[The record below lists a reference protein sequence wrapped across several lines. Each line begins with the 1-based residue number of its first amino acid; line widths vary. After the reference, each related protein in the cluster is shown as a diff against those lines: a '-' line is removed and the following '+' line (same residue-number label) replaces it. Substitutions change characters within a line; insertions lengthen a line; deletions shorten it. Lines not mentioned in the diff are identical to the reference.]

1 MMKIRSERVF
11 LDGEESLQKVYLF
24 GNYGYKDSRIQLELS
39 RQLKEYAS
47 KEGDSIFNMNIIE
60 YGTMN
65 TAMEML
71 APLLLTKC
79 GVFIICF
86 NLTQFF
92 FPSSRV
98 PSPTTLSVRP
108 TESGRSTPPTSSKK
122 NLSSKQTTFIE
133 YYCKLLSDYVLE
145 RDMSENL
152 EPVNH
157 ERDRKVI
164 FLLTS
169 TEDEKT
175 ELLPRIN
182 KKTINDVYHLI
193 NTQLN
198 QYIAYYKLDHHV
210 IYSTDHK
217 NFFISTFTEI
227 SNVLFPSIIPSSPHD
242 RMQISGLEL
251 LVPII
256 YEYFDNIIQKY
267 VRIVGKDRNTL
278 KMLWRHYQ
286 NFELEYSYQ
295 EWVRTLKLCSHLE
308 GKDRDDDTAYVN
320 YDDIRRLTYHLKED
334 GLIHVLSKRR
344 ISSNQMFGQTY
355 HHQTIYRVIVKPIS
369 FISNMP
375 FDLLNH
381 RTNARLPMPSPPP
394 PPIRAVSAGTTHQ
407 QIPQPPLLQRSRTIS
422 SMISLQMFRTR
433 STSIGKL
440 TKEPSTSSI
449 ASSVTS
455 QTASSISWVQ
465 GGNNSYNSCY
475 FIKLDLSDPEKEWFD
490 QYGYLPAQYFK
501 QKEISETLL
510 SMMQSL
516 GVVCPLGSKD
526 KTNYFYS
533 VLPFALKPLTELCFN
548 GFRVYMG
555 VQLTNDELIEGESS
569 IKFAE
574 FKSLSFPSYFHHKV
588 LARVMTKI
596 YEIMTEKFGQSVK
609 LGQQYL
615 IKNQHQITL
624 TFFKDDLMKV
634 GAEGKKL
641 IQQQVLISYVPEKRL
656 YSIDF
661 QGSFTKRSSF
671 ILTWIEEQFKI
682 VLKEYYPN
690 FQGEIKTWYP
700 IKRLKEPVSTVAD
713 TYLMPFELKEIE
725 KLCEHLSPLELSQQR
740 QRLRKSYSFVKKN
753 GFLIPLIFYYFR
765 NIFPDVSS
773 FFLPERIQKTEKSN
787 LHEKGEEDD
796 EEDFESSGQK
806 TSAHKGHH
814 LIPSWIKENKKQ
826 FLLWQR
832 YFSQIPII
840 SSLSKNYITVMSS
853 ELVEPVTNVIHKYAN
868 KYYESHYQKWRK
880 LSHPLKYY
888 SHYSRQ
894 SRITSLTQVRST
906 FQCIAS
912 SYAVLLVYNVKDLKE
927 KKHALLLE
935 WLIIS
940 ILKTSL
946 EKFSL
951 LQEVKVIFINEEGNN
966 STQIS
971 ADTFHEL
978 ILNLSQ
984 ETTEISN
991 VEVTSLFNN
1000 VKKCCKEYLRMV
1012 FSDYEVEKQLQDE
1025 MIGVFV
1031 EDNLEQRYPTE
1042 KDVLLHFSR
1051 IVGELKVESR
1061 SVEILTPSI
1070 VIQLQNQLNLL
1081 AMDELKDRLSLQLSD
1096 ICYYYSYGRD
1106 FPIKRKKTRFE
1117 YWLENHKA
1125 LIEFVPTFF
1134 GMVIAAM
1141 VFVRLR
1147 HVLGFGIE

>member
-1 MMKIRSERVF
+1 MMKIRSEGIF

-39 RQLKEYAS
+39 RQLKEYAN
-47 KEGDSIFNMNIIE
+47 KEGDSIFNANIIE
-60 YGTMN
+60 YGTTN
-65 TAMEML
+65 SAMEML

-98 PSPTTLSVRP
+98 PSPTTLSFRP
-108 TESGRSTPPTSSKK
+108 AESGRSTPPTSSKK
-122 NLSSKQTTFIE
+122 NISSKQIPFIE

-145 RDMSENL
+145 RDMSEEL
-152 EPVNH
+152 DPVSYKS
-157 ERDRKVI
+157 DRKVI

-182 KKTINDVYHLI
+182 KKTINDVYHFI

-210 IYSTDHK
+210 IYSIDHK
-217 NFFISTFTEI
+217 NFFISTFTER

-267 VRIVGKDRNTL
+267 LRIVRKDRSTL
-278 KMLWRHYQ
+278 KMLWRHYL

-308 GKDRDDDTAYVN
+308 GKDRDDESAYVN
-320 YDDIRRLTYHLKED
+320 YDDIRRLTYHLKQD
-334 GLIHVLSKRR
+334 GLIHVLSKRI
-344 ISSNQMFGQTY
+344 ISSNQMSEETC
-355 HHQTIYRVIVKPIS
+355 HHQTVYRVIVKPIS
-369 FISNMP
+369 LISKMP

-381 RTNARLPMPSPPP
+381 RTNARLLMPSPPP
-394 PPIRAVSAGTTHQ
+394 PPPPPTRAVSAVTPYQ

-433 STSIGKL
+433 STSIGML

-449 ASSVTS
+449 SSSVTS
-455 QTASSISWVQ
+455 QTASSISSVQ
-465 GGNNSYNSCY
+465 GGNNPYKSCDL
-475 FIKLDLSDPEKEWFD
+475 IKLDLSKLEGEWFD
-490 QYGYLPAQYFK
+490 KYGYLPAQYFK
-501 QKEISETLL
+501 QKEISETLFSL
-510 SMMQSL
+510 MQSL
-516 GVVCPLGSKD
+516 GVVCPSGSKD
-526 KTNYFYS
+526 KANHLYY
-533 VLPFALKPLTELCFN
+533 VLPFALKPLAELPFN

-555 VQLTNDELIEGESS
+555 VQSTNDALIEEESS
-569 IKFAE
+569 IKFAQ

-588 LARVMTKI
+588 LSRVMTRL
-596 YEIMTEKFGQSVK
+596 YEIMTENFGQSVK

-615 IKNQHQITL
+615 INNQYQITL
-624 TFFKDDLMKV
+624 TFFKDDLVKV
-634 GAEGKKL
+634 EAEGKKL
-641 IQQQVLISYVPEKRL
+641 GQHQQVLISYLPDKRL

-661 QGSFTKRSSF
+661 QDSLTKNSSS
-671 ILTWIEEQFKI
+671 ILTWIMEQFKT
-682 VLKEYYPN
+682 VLKECYPN
-690 FQGEIKTWYP
+690 FQAEIKTWYP
-700 IKRLKEPVSTVAD
+700 MKRLKEPAPTVAD
-713 TYLMPFELKEIE
+713 TYLIPFELKEIE
-725 KLCEHLSPLELSQQR
+725 KHCEHHAPLELSQQR
-740 QRLRKSYSFVKKN
+740 QKLRKYSYSFVKKN
-753 GFLIPLIFYYFR
+753 GFLIPLIFYYLR
-765 NIFPDVSS
+765 NIFPDLST
-773 FFLPERIQKTEKSN
+773 FFLPERIQQTEKSN
-787 LHEKGEEDD
+787 LHDKGEEND
-796 EEDFESSGQK
+796 EEDFENSDQK
-806 TSAHKGHH
+806 KSTHKAHH
-814 LIPSWIKENKKQ
+814 LIPSWMKENKKQ
-826 FLLWQR
+826 FLVWQR

-840 SSLSKNYITVMSS
+840 ASFSKNYITVMSS
-853 ELVEPVTNVIHKYAN
+853 DLVEPVTKVIYKYVS
-868 KYYESHYQKWRK
+868 KYSERHYQKWRK

-906 FQCIAS
+906 FQCLAS
-912 SYAVLLVYNVKDLKE
+912 SYAVLLVYNVQDLRERKQV
-927 KKHALLLE
+927 LLLE

-946 EKFSL
+946 EKVSL
-951 LQEVKVIFINEEGNN
+951 LQVVKVIFINEEGNN
-966 STQIS
+966 KVS

-984 ETTEISN
+984 ERESSKI
-991 VEVTSLFNN
+991 EVTSLLNN
-1000 VKKCCKEYLRMV
+1000 VKRCFKEYLGMV
-1012 FSDYEVEKQLQDE
+1012 FSDYEVDKLLQDE
-1025 MIGVFV
+1025 LIGLFV
-1031 EDNLEQRYPTE
+1031 GDNLETRYPTE

-1051 IVGELKVESR
+1051 IIGELKVESR

-1070 VIQLQNQLNLL
+1070 IIQLQNQLNLL
-1081 AMDELKDRLSLQLSD
+1081 SMDELKDRLSLQLSD
-1096 ICYYYSYGRD
+1096 ICCYYSYGRD
-1106 FPIKRKKTRFE
+1106 FPIKRKK
-1117 YWLENHKA
+1117 
-1125 LIEFVPTFF
+1125 
-1134 GMVIAAM
+1134 
-1141 VFVRLR
+1141 VR
-1147 HVLGFGIE
+1147 